1 MCYCA
6 QSQFKHTGS
15 DSDHIITRL
24 RVVDCVYSPYQ
35 GDLQAILIQII
46 NYHPLVIA
54 KFEEQ
59 LTSQAFQLL
68 DSENVQHCFLRNN
81 LR

>member
-1 MCYCA
+1 MCYCT

-24 RVVDCVYSPYQ
+24 QVVDCVYSPYQ

-68 DSENVQHCFLRNN
+68 DSENVQHCILRNN